1 MLYFSKSKIIFIYT
15 IIIILTF
22 FSVVNFLDL
31 SNKNFFK
38 KNINLGLDL
47 QGGSYLL
54 LEVDSKPIVKEK
66 LQNKLLSLRKILKEN
81 NIKYK
86 NIKIQDEAITFKI
99 SENKISDFESIF
111 LKKED
116 NKINFYYDNYKS
128 H

>member
-47 QGGSYLL
+47 HGGSYLL
-54 LEVDSKPIVKEK
+54 LEVDSKPIVKE
-66 LQNKLLSLRKILKEN
+66 
-81 NIKYK
+81 
-86 NIKIQDEAITFKI
+86 
-99 SENKISDFESIF
+99 
-111 LKKED
+111 
-116 NKINFYYDNYKS
+116 
-128 H
+128 